1 MTRSVSV
8 LTPWFP
14 NSPGDWPGSFIH
26 DSCAAIVRRGWS
38 ADVTVARRTFP
49 PFIRKAAGN
58 VDCGDVDASAF
69 PPRLD
74 VSVSRYP
81 ALPRDHFINIW
92 RPLRDSLIMTAFASR
107 SGRHLPKLVHVH
119 TEGLLTAGL
128 QVAKAYGVPLI
139 LTVHGLDTRLLEPR
153 NRGRKRALGELLK
166 LIDKVILV
174 GEPLVEFFSSIA
186 GRSGNF
192 VVVPNGA
199 GQLDHRKGTLVF
211 PDRRDVRMISVSNL
225 NDEKGVKLTIE
236 ALEALHAK
244 GLRNWS
250 YKIIGDG
257 PLAASLRSYIA
268 FSDISGQVE
277 FVGAR
282 PHREVFIHLS
292 GADLFVLPSY
302 REAFGIAYLEAMGC
316 GLVAVG
322 VHGQGPSMFIEHGV
336 NGYLVEPNSTQALIN
351 LLGEV
356 LTADRRVL
364 RSVAMLGMR
373 TAIEEYSWD
382 VHARRLTAV
391 YEDALRE
398 AKG

>member
-1 MTRSVSV
+1 MDY
-8 LTPWFP
+8 
-14 NSPGDWPGSFIH
+14 GG
-26 DSCAAIVRRGWS
+26 
-38 ADVTVARRTFP
+38 
-49 PFIRKAAGN
+49 
-58 VDCGDVDASAF
+58 VDATAF
-69 PPRLD
+69 QPQLN

-92 RPLRDSLIMTAFASR
+92 QPLRDVLIKKEFAST
-107 SGRHLPKLVHVH
+107 SGRCSPKLVHVH

-128 QVAKAYGVPLI
+128 KVAKAYGVPLV

-153 NRGRKRALGELLK
+153 NGQKKVALGELLRC
-166 LIDKVILV
+166 IDKVVLV

-186 GRSGNF
+186 GRSDNF
-192 VVVPNGA
+192 VVVANGA
-199 GQLDHRKGTLVF
+199 GQLDHRRDTSVF
-211 PDRRDVRMISVSNL
+211 PDGRDVRIISVSNL

-250 YKIIGDG
+250 YRIIGDG
-257 PLAASLRSYIA
+257 PLTASLRSYVA
-268 FSDISGQVE
+268 SSDVSGQVE
-277 FVGAR
+277 FVGAQ
-282 PHREVFIHLS
+282 PHREVFNHLA

-322 VHGQGPSMFIEHGV
+322 VRGQGPSMFIEHGV
-336 NGYLVEPNSTQALIN
+336 NGYLVEPNSTQALIE

-356 LTADRRVL
+356 LTSDRRVL
-364 RSVAMLGMR
+364 RSIAMMGMR

-391 YEDALRE
+391 YVDALCE

>member
-1 MTRSVSV
+1 MTGSVSV
-8 LTPWFP
+8 ITPWFP
-14 NSPGDWPGSFIH
+14 NNPGDWPGSFIH
-26 DSCAAIVRRGWS
+26 DSCAAVVHRGWS
-38 ADVTVARRTFP
+38 ADVIVARRTIPSFT
-49 PFIRKAAGN
+49 RKAASN
-58 VDCGDVDASAF
+58 MDCGDVVASAF
-69 PPRLD
+69 PQLT

-81 ALPRDHFINIW
+81 ALPRDRFINIW
-92 RPLRDSLIMTAFASR
+92 QPLRDSLIKKAFASR
-107 SGRHLPKLVHVH
+107 SGRRLPKLVHVH

-128 QVAKAYGVPLI
+128 KVAKTYGVPLI

-153 NRGRKRALGELLK
+153 NVRRKHALGELLK
-166 LIDKVILV
+166 LIDKVVLV

-186 GRSGNF
+186 GRCDNF

-199 GQLDHRKGTLVF
+199 GQSDHCKDTSVF
-211 PDRRDVRMISVSNL
+211 PDGRDVRMISVSNL

-236 ALEALHAK
+236 ALEALHAR
-244 GLRNWS
+244 GMRNWS

-257 PLAASLRSYIA
+257 PLAASLRSYVA
-268 FSDISGQVE
+268 SSNISGQVE

-282 PHREVFIHLS
+282 PHREVFRHLS

-316 GLVAVG
+316 GLVAIG
-322 VHGQGPSMFIEHGV
+322 VRGQGPSMFIEHGV
-336 NGYLVEPNSTQALIN
+336 NGYLVGPNSAQALIN

-364 RSVAMLGMR
+364 RSVAMKGMR

-398 AKG
+398 AKR

>member
-1 MTRSVSV
+1 MTGSVSV
-8 LTPWFP
+8 VTPWFP
-14 NSPGDWPGSFIH
+14 NSPGDWPGSFVH
-26 DSCAAIVRRGWS
+26 DSCAAVARRGWRV
-38 ADVTVARRTFP
+38 DVIVARRTIP
-49 PFIRKAAGN
+49 PFMRKAASN
-58 VDCGDVDASAF
+58 MDDGDVDANAF
-69 PPRLD
+69 QPRLN

-92 RPLRDSLIMTAFASR
+92 QPLRDSLIKKEFASR
-107 SGRHLPKLVHVH
+107 NGRRSPKLVHVH

-128 QVAKAYGVPLI
+128 KVAKAYGVPLI

-153 NRGRKRALGELLK
+153 NGQKKGALGELLK
-166 LIDKVILV
+166 CIDKVVLV
-174 GEPLVEFFSSIA
+174 GEPLLHFFSSIA
-186 GRSGNF
+186 GRSDNF

-199 GQLDHRKGTLVF
+199 GQLDHRPDTSVF
-211 PDRRDVRMISVSNL
+211 ADGRAVRIISVSNL

-244 GLRNWS
+244 GLRNWN
-250 YKIIGDG
+250 YRIIGDG
-257 PLAASLRSYIA
+257 PLAASLRSYVA
-268 FSDISGQVE
+268 SSNISGQVE
-277 FVGAR
+277 FVGTR
-282 PHREVFIHLS
+282 PHREVFNYLA

-302 REAFGIAYLEAMGC
+302 REAFGIAYLEAMGY

-322 VHGQGPSMFIEHGV
+322 VRGQGPSIFIEHGV
-336 NGYLVEPNSTQALIN
+336 NGYLVEPNSTEALIK

-356 LTADRRVL
+356 LTSDRKVL
-364 RSVAMLGMR
+364 RSIAMVGMR

-398 AKG
+398 SKG